1 MNVINTQ
8 NTDLKDLSS
17 SSNSAYKNTRNQNT
31 VHHANFESKSFKL
44 SYSDFGLRKWFKKF
58 RRKNGEKSETIL

>member
-31 VHHANFESKSFKL
+31 VHHANFESKSFK
-44 SYSDFGLRKWFKKF
+44 YFGLRK
-58 RRKNGEKSETIL
+58 